1 MTGLGMYLGHDPGM
15 SDAVSRI
22 AARTRCGMFHSEAL
36 AKAIHDDRVRQIERT
51 SREHRLLQ
59 RPEEI
64 QSTNSEVIGSAQGFR
79 VRGQAARSGSAC
91 EPA

>member
-1 MTGLGMYLGHDPGM
+1 
-15 SDAVSRI
+15 
-22 AARTRCGMFHSEAL
+22 MFHSEAL

-51 SREHRLLQ
+51 SREQRLLHQ
-59 RPEEI
+59 PDEVEAPAFEI
-64 QSTNSEVIGSAQGFR
+64 TDSARAFR